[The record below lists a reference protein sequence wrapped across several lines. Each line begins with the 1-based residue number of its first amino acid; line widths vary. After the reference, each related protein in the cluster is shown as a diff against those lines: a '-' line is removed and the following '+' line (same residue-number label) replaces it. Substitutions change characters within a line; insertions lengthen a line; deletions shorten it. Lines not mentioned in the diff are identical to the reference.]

1 MNNNPLIYNEISKS
15 SKNFFNMFVFAVQ
28 YNFLVKCILIVAIIM
43 LLIGLIINLSKNNKL
58 SHIILSIGI
67 VVMLIGFSIPTT
79 TVLKAIEKDSALQY
93 GNYRGSMLVVDMENT
108 DDSMYDV
115 SLIDSRVATQL
126 TDDYKHETDE
136 EQFDGN
142 VLIKVLASPVTLS
155 DKFVDKYNIRVGH
168 RYFIETP
175 KAITIKNET
184 YDSVGI
190 DELDK
195 IDTHIMKMTDLKE

>member
-1 MNNNPLIYNEISKS
+1 MNNNPMVYNEIAYS
-15 SKNFFNMFVFAVQ
+15 SKHFFNMLVFAVH
-28 YNFLVKCILIVAIIM
+28 YNFLVQSILIIAMII
-43 LLIGLIINLSKNNKL
+43 LLIGLIINLNKNNKP
-58 SHIILSIGI
+58 SRIILSIGI
-67 VVMLIGFSIPTT
+67 VVMLIGLSIPTV
-79 TVLKAIEKDSALQY
+79 TVLKAKEKGSALQY
-93 GNYRGSMLVVDMENT
+93 GNYRGSMLVVDMKNA

-115 SLIDSRVATQL
+115 SLIDSHVATQL

-195 IDTHIMKMTDLKE
+195 IDTHIMKITDLKE